1 MKVLSICT
9 IVIMALAFVPAGS
22 VLAAPNP
29 LGPITSA
36 VLVTPNPVAFNNSV
50 VVTANID
57 NSALTFIIKS
67 AEYSVNSGPWVAM
80 SAVDGTFDSMTEAVT
95 ASFTAVKYGANQV
108 CVHGDDVNGNTG
120 PDVCAGFTVSDTT
133 PPVVSNV
140 KAIAVLTGSTGSA
153 TVTAT
158 IDDTNTGGSNIAS
171 AAYTLGG
178 GIPTT
183 MTALDGA
190 FNSVKENVTAT
201 IPTITAGENKV
212 CVTGT
217 DLPGNTSA
225 PTCITFTLF
234 AFKGFQAP
242 IKMGVTNKAN
252 APQTIPIKWWLTDAN
267 GKPVSKATLFKTI
280 AIMSYKVDCTSLV
293 GDPTSAVVGNSPGK
307 SGLKYQG
314 NGRWMVNWKT
324 EKSFRG
330 TCRKMFVQ
338 FNGVQNSP
346 EVVFAFK

>member
-1 MKVLSICT
+1 MNRMMKALSICT
-9 IVIMALAFVPAGS
+9 IVMLAMALMPMGS
-22 VLAAPNP
+22 VFAAALPV
-29 LGPITSA
+29 TSL
-36 VLVTPNPVAFNNSV
+36 VTVTPNPVSFNGTVTLTATITADSGLTVTSAFY
-50 VVTANID
+50 I
-57 NSALTFIIKS
+57 L
-67 AEYSVNSGPWVAM
+67 NSGTPVAM
-80 SAVDGTFDSMTEAVT
+80 TGTFGTQTVNVSAI
-95 ASFTAVKYGANQV
+95 FTPALMGSNQV
-108 CVHGDDVNGNTG
+108 CVYGIDNLAEVGV
-120 PDVCAGFTVSDTT
+120 PVCASFTVTDQT